1 MNCVSLNRRINE
13 HYFRQIQTSDLGAVL
28 LQDLTR
34 EALREGLLFYLLL
47 HLEWN
52 CLDATNMSTW
62 QPQPVHAFRL
72 SLFPVSYAC
81 CLAVPPRHQPKHC
94 MLYRHQVLTTKVQ
107 QKHTKGT
114 KALSRNGNVWDHPAT
129 RPTRTGRRQGW
140 GAPQEQEIH
149 VKAFFSGFYRTYSWS

>member
-1 MNCVSLNRRINE
+1 MSGVSLNRRINE

-72 SLFPVSYAC
+72 SLFPVSYCGPLRAAW
-81 CLAVPPRHQPKHC
+81 LFPKTPAKT
-94 MLYRHQVLTTKVQ
+94 LYAIPASGANYYCTTKTYQRHKSVVKEWQ
-107 QKHTKGT
+107 CMRSPSN
-114 KALSRNGNVWDHPAT
+114 KA
-129 RPTRTGRRQGW
+129 RTGGGRGEEHRKNRR
-140 GAPQEQEIH
+140 
-149 VKAFFSGFYRTYSWS
+149 SM